1 MEKFNSRISGLSFI
15 LALVLIGTVVLYPT
29 VIGRVS
35 DETLNNMA
43 LTALGAA
50 IVVVSKG
57 ADWFMRGRVTTPTGD
72 EPAPTSGGGDTTVTI
87 PQPPPSEPITVTTGD
102 VNRPPPEGRD

>member
-1 MEKFNSRISGLSFI
+1 MERFNARLAGLAFI
-15 LALVLIGTVVLYPT
+15 LSLVLIGTVVLYPT

-57 ADWFMRGRVTTPTGD
+57 ADWFMRGRVTAPSGD
-72 EPAPTSGGGDTTVTI
+72 DAEEPSNGDTVVRVPNPSTTTI
-87 PQPPPSEPITVTTGD
+87 EAPEDRRVGD
-102 VNRPPPEGRD
+102 A

>member
-1 MEKFNSRISGLSFI
+1 MEKFNSRMAGIGYF
-15 LALVLIGTVVLYPT
+15 LALVLIGTVVLYP
-29 VIGRVS
+29 VFVGRVS

-57 ADWFMRGRVTTPTGD
+57 ADWFMRGRVTAPTGD
-72 EPAPTSGGGDTTVTI
+72 EPALGGENARVTI
-87 PQPPPSEPITVTTGD
+87 PQ
-102 VNRPPPEGRD
+102 RPPDDPIVVETNPRAPPAPP

>member
-1 MEKFNSRISGLSFI
+1 MMEKFNARLAGFSFI
-15 LALVLIGTVVLYPT
+15 LALALIAAVVLVP
-29 VIGRVS
+29 VAIGRVS

-57 ADWFMRGRVTTPTGD
+57 ADWFMRGRVTTPSGD
-72 EPAPTSGGGDTTVTI
+72 VVNGDANTTVTI
-87 PQPPPSEPITVTTGD
+87 PQKPPDPPIIVETNPRT
-102 VNRPPPEGRD
+102 PPKQPDP